1 LHIYSFSLNIRAR
14 PQDFVS
20 VKGGMPKV
28 SVIIPTHNRPEML
41 PRAVASAFGAGA
53 DVEVVVV
60 DDASR
65 DETARVCRAL
75 KGIRYI
81 RLEVNQGVAGARNV
95 GILRSA
101 GEYISFLDDD
111 DERLERSL
119 DEQVRALE
127 RAPGAGLIYAQA
139 LVAEP
144 AGGGGGDFYPRR
156 CPRGDIF
163 WELLGQNFIPCGTVV
178 FRRSCLSGV
187 GMLDQSVPGIDDWDL
202 WLRIASRYPVAA
214 LERPVMVWRRS
225 TPASGQGTSRAAELV
240 TLSTRQFRRE
250 WLRLS
255 RAAVAPASARRA
267 AWRLFSRNAAGQLV
281 FETGRAL
288 GSRQF
293 LQAQRNL
300 SAALWLHPGG
310 LARWAGGAAFRFARG
325 RGLRSR
331 TPAQEQSSCKK

>member
-1 LHIYSFSLNIRAR
+1 
-14 PQDFVS
+14 
-20 VKGGMPKV
+20 MPKV
-28 SVIIPTHNRPEML
+28 SVIIPTHDRPEML
-41 PRAVASAFGAGA
+41 PRAVASAFDAGS

-65 DETARVCRAL
+65 DETAQVCRAL
-75 KGIRYI
+75 KGIKYV
-81 RLEVNQGVAGARNV
+81 RLEVNQGVAGARNA

-111 DERLERSL
+111 DQRLGRSL
-119 DEQVRALE
+119 DEQVRALCG
-127 RAPGAGLIYAQA
+127 APEAGLVYAQA

-144 AGGGGGDFYPRR
+144 GGGVAGDFYPRR

-187 GMLDQSVPGIDDWDL
+187 GLLDPSVPGIDDWDL
-202 WLRIASRYPVAA
+202 WLRIASLYPVAA

-240 TLSTRQFRRE
+240 TLSTLQFRRK
-250 WLRLS
+250 WLRLE
-255 RAAVAPASARRA
+255 RAAGAPDSDRRA
-267 AWRLFSRNAAGQLV
+267 AWRLFSRNAAAQLV

-293 LQAQRNL
+293 LQARRNMR
-300 SAALWLHPGG
+300 AALRLHPCG
-310 LARWAGGAAFRFARG
+310 LARWAGGAAIRFARG
-325 RGLRSR
+325 GRPGGV
-331 TPAQEQSSCKK
+331 TPVGE